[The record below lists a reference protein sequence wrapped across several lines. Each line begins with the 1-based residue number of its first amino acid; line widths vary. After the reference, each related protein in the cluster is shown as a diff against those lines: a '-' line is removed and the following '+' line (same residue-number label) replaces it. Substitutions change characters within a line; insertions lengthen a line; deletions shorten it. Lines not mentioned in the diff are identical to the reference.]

1 MFMTAPRHPT
11 LTYGRFGE
19 MSMLTMASMVVHEP
33 LAHFAPSSRGVPS
46 YLFCSIDA
54 RVQLMRNSMVHELR
68 LMALEGWKIHKGRTI
83 QKEDEESLT
92 RFLLHSWSYFSKY
105 ARGSFDS
112 SARSEALVIYVP
124 MRPEAEEYIP
134 PFAAFLERMRE
145 RYGRAKV
152 MELLDAFIVREEE
165 GELP

>member
-1 MFMTAPRHPT
+1 MTAPRHPT
-11 LTYGRFGE
+11 LTYGRYGE

-33 LAHFAPSSRGVPS
+33 PAHFAPSSRGVPP

-54 RVQLMRNSMVHELR
+54 RVEISCNSTKHELR
-68 LMALEGWKIHKGRTI
+68 MMALSTKVWGTREA
-83 QKEDEESLT
+83 SLT
-92 RFLLHSWSYFSKY
+92 QYLLKSWSYFSKY
-105 ARGSFDS
+105 ARGSFDA

-152 MELLDAFIVREEE
+152 MELLDAFITREE